1 MKKVFF
7 GFLGFAAMVCLI
19 CGTVFADYNNVTIY
33 VNDKVVQSSQ
43 PGVVINDTTFVPVRV
58 VSESLGCN
66 VKWNEAEQCVT
77 IIKENSILNMTIG
90 SVNVTDGTDA
100 VYQLPEAPFVLND
113 SVTMV
118 PVRFVSEKLGMSV
131 KWDETSTTVFINSD
145 LSYKNITNLP
155 VYYKASFEDKLT
167 NIINYNFNGDFYQAQ
182 AIIGLVTDSEIES
195 ARIINPI
202 GLAEFYVQKETTERN
217 IQLMANGL
225 PNEIEQQ
232 LADTRA
238 YLDNAINL
246 YNQGLYYEAADA
258 LSDFYLYRTTP
269 VLVDEYNQLVSDIQ
283 VQINY
288 LPYRTLNDI
297 RKMVENGDYYGA
309 YARVNAFLEQ
319 GNLSDDVR
327 NTAEILKG
335 EIEDEIAAYERS
347 LEVVGYRYVTNVANA
362 VNFRQKPNTSS
373 TIITTIPYGT
383 RVGYVEDANSEYA
396 RVKYDNMYGYVAKFY
411 LSNYSPPKQ
420 YSAIRYVWRSGAVEM
435 LDQPKSGAGVILTLA
450 AETPVGLIEIVS
462 DTYARV
468 DYDGN
473 QGYIRRDQLVL
484 SIQ

>member
-1 MKKVFF
+1 
-7 GFLGFAAMVCLI
+7 
-19 CGTVFADYNNVTIY
+19 
-33 VNDKVVQSSQ
+33 
-43 PGVVINDTTFVPVRV
+43 
-58 VSESLGCN
+58 
-66 VKWNEAEQCVT
+66 
-77 IIKENSILNMTIG
+77 
-90 SVNVTDGTDA
+90 
-100 VYQLPEAPFVLND
+100 
-113 SVTMV
+113 
-118 PVRFVSEKLGMSV
+118 
-131 KWDETSTTVFINSD
+131 
-145 LSYKNITNLP
+145 
-155 VYYKASFEDKLT
+155 
-167 NIINYNFNGDFYQAQ
+167 
-182 AIIGLVTDSEIES
+182 
-195 ARIINPI
+195 
-202 GLAEFYVQKETTERN
+202 
-217 IQLMANGL
+217 MANGL

-238 YLDNAINL
+238 YLNNAINL

-258 LSDFYLYRTTP
+258 LSDFYLYRTIP
-269 VLVDEYNQLVSDIQ
+269 ALVDEYNQLVSDIKE
-283 VQINY
+283 QINY

-327 NTAEILKG
+327 NTAEILRG

-347 LEVVGYRYVTNVANA
+347 QEVVGYRYVTNVANA
-362 VNFRQKPNTSS
+362 VNFRQKPSASS

-383 RVGYVEDANSEYA
+383 RIGYVEDANSEYA

-420 YSAIRYVWRSGAVEM
+420 YSAVRYVWRSGAVEM
-435 LDQPKSGAGVILTLA
+435 LDQPRSGAGIILTLA
-450 AETPVGLIEIVS
+450 AETPVGLVEIVS

-484 SIQ
+484 SAVSYTHLTLPTICSV

>member
-1 MKKVFF
+1 MGKIREFFYLLAIAVLISLSMIFIGAAFREEYPLWKNQKILEDLQSDVKAEETGDEDPGIDWEKLKKINPDIV
-7 GFLGFAAMVCLI
+7 GWIRVP
-19 CGTVFADYNNVTIY
+19 GTRIDY
-33 VNDKVVQSSQ
+33 
-43 PGVVINDTTFVPVRV
+43 PVLQGSR
-58 VSESLGCN
+58 
-66 VKWNEAEQCVT
+66 WNEYLHKNYKGESSYAG
-77 IIKENSILNMTIG
+77 SIFI
-90 SVNVTDGTDA
+90 
-100 VYQLPEAPFVLND
+100 QPE
-113 SVTMV
+113 
-118 PVRFVSEKLGMSV
+118 
-131 KWDETSTTVFINSD
+131 
-145 LSYKNITNLP
+145 
-155 VYYKASFEDKLT
+155 ASFEDKLT

-202 GLAEFYVQKETTERN
+202 GLAEFYTQKETTERN

-258 LSDFYLYRTTP
+258 LSDFYLYRTIP
-269 VLVDEYNQLVSDIQ
+269 ALVDEYNQLVSDIKE
-283 VQINY
+283 QINY

-327 NTAEILKG
+327 NTAEILRG

-347 LEVVGYRYVTNVANA
+347 QEVVGYRYVTNVANA
-362 VNFRQKPNTSS
+362 VNFRQKPSASS

-383 RVGYVEDANSEYA
+383 RIGYVEDANSEYA

-420 YSAIRYVWRSGAVEM
+420 YSAVRYVWRSGAVEM
-435 LDQPKSGAGVILTLA
+435 LDQPRSGAGIILTLA
-450 AETPVGLIEIVS
+450 AETPVGLVEIVS

-484 SIQ
+484 SVQ